1 MKKVIMVLSFI
12 LILVLAACGQK
23 DDAAEEKNENAAA
36 DSSENSVQQVEGDTK
51 QIEYLKEEYTLPSN
65 VDRIVITG
73 AMEAM
78 EDAVSLGV
86 EPVGAVTVA
95 GQFPELYAS
104 VTKNAES
111 IGEKQEPNFEKI
123 LELKP
128 DVILGSDKFP
138 DEVIEK
144 LEKIAPTI
152 KVSHISSDWRDNLH
166 LMGELSGKADEAEQ
180 LLEDYHAELEKIKPS
195 IQEAMDG
202 KKVAAIRIRGGE
214 MFIYPQ
220 DVFFNSVLYEQLGLE
235 VPEEVGKAE
244 AQEALSVEQLASM
257 NPDYLIIQ
265 VQDGNNDE
273 NNKVYEEMKK
283 DPIVQNVTAFKED
296 QVFVNMV
303 DPLLEGGPAY
313 SRTVFLE
320 KLQENLK

>member
-12 LILVLAACGQK
+12 LILVLAACSQK
-23 DDAAEEKNENAAA
+23 DDAAEDKNENAAA

-95 GQFPELYAS
+95 GQFELYAS

-152 KVSHISSDWRDNLH
+152 KVSHISSDWEDNLH

-303 DPLLEGGPAY
+303 DSLLEGGPAY